1 MAVKKSL
8 RFKVGDWIV
17 HDNYGVGEVVD
28 IMDKDLDGE
37 RETYFKVSA
46 AEIEYWLPSD
56 KADADHIKTIRSQK
70 EFDQALEI
78 ISEPPGLMSEP
89 SHRNK
94 RVITERW
101 LDGSLAARA
110 ALIRDLNGRNH
121 VKELSYDEKRTFEK
135 AENFFINEW
144 IISNP
149 SLSKTK
155 AKQKLSEALNLS
167 IAKDKLVPKQV
178 A

>member
-1 MAVKKSL
+1 MAAKKTL

-28 IMDKDLDGE
+28 IVDKDLDGE
-37 RETYFKVSA
+37 RDTYFKVSA
-46 AEIEYWLPSD
+46 VDIEYWLPSD
-56 KADADHIKTIRSQK
+56 KADADHIKRIRSQT

-78 ISEPPGLMSEP
+78 LSEPPDLMAEP

-101 LDGSLAARA
+101 LDGSLSARA

-135 AENFFINEW
+135 AENFFVNEW

-149 SLSKTK
+149 SLTKSK
-155 AKQKLSEALNLS
+155 AEQRLREALQLS
-167 IAKDKLVPKQV
+167 IKKEELQPKQV

>member
-1 MAVKKSL
+1 MTAMKAL

-28 IMDKDLDGE
+28 IMEKDLDGQ
-37 RETYFKVSA
+37 RDTYFKVSA
-46 AEIEYWLPSD
+46 VEIEYWLPSD
-56 KADADHIKTIRSQK
+56 KADADHIKNIRSQK
-70 EFDQALEI
+70 DFDKALEI
-78 ISEPPGLMSEP
+78 LSEPPSQMSEP

-101 LDGSLAARA
+101 LDGSLPARA

-121 VKELSYDEKRTFEK
+121 IKELSYDEKRTYEK

-144 IISNP
+144 VISNP

-155 AKQKLSEALNLS
+155 AKQKLNEALNLGL
-167 IAKDKLVPKQV
+167 AKENSKPKQV

>member
-1 MAVKKSL
+1 MAAKKAL

-28 IMDKDLDGE
+28 IVDKDLDGQ
-37 RETYFKVSA
+37 RETYFKVSTE
-46 AEIEYWLPSD
+46 EIEYWLPSD
-56 KADADHIKTIRSQK
+56 KADAEHIKRIRSK
-70 EFDQALEI
+70 AEFDQAIEI
-78 ISEPPGLMSEP
+78 ISEPPDLMAEP

-110 ALIRDLNGRNH
+110 SLIRDLNGRNH

-135 AENFFINEW
+135 AEAFFVNEW

-149 SLSKTK
+149 SLTKSK
-155 AKQKLSEALNLS
+155 AEQRLREALLLS
-167 IAKDKLVPKQV
+167 IKKEELEPKQI

>member
-1 MAVKKSL
+1 MAAKKSL

-28 IMDKDLDGE
+28 IMDRDLDGQ
-37 RETYFKVSA
+37 RDTYFKVSA
-46 AEIEYWLPSD
+46 AEIEYFLPSD
-56 KADADHIKTIRSQK
+56 KAGADHIKTIRSQK

-78 ISEPPGLMSEP
+78 ISEPPSLMSEP

-101 LDGSLAARA
+101 LDGSLPARA

-121 VKELSYDEKRTFEK
+121 IKELSYDEKRTFEK

-149 SLSKTK
+149 SLTKIK
-155 AKQKLSEALNLS
+155 AKQKLNEALNLS
-167 IAKDKLVPKQV
+167 IARENLEPRQV

>member
-1 MAVKKSL
+1 MTAKKSL

-28 IMDKDLDGE
+28 ITDKDLDGQ
-37 RETYFKVSA
+37 RETFFKVTA

-56 KADADHIKTIRSQK
+56 KADAEHIKRIRSK
-70 EFDQALEI
+70 AEFDQALDI
-78 ISEPPGLMSEP
+78 LSEPPDLMTEP

-94 RVITERW
+94 RLINERW
-101 LDGSLAARA
+101 LDGSLPSRA

-121 VKELSYDEKRTFEK
+121 TKELSYDEKRTFER

-155 AKQKLSEALNLS
+155 AKQKLNEALDLS
-167 IAKDKLVPKQV
+167 IARENLEPKQV

>member
-1 MAVKKSL
+1 MAATKSL

-28 IMDKDLDGE
+28 IMDRDLDGQ
-37 RETYFKVSA
+37 RDTYFKVSA
-46 AEIEYWLPSD
+46 AEIEYFLPSD

-78 ISEPPGLMSEP
+78 ISEPPDLMSEP

-121 VKELSYDEKRTFEK
+121 TKELNYDEKRTFEK
-135 AENFFINEW
+135 AEKFFITEW

-149 SLSKTK
+149 TLTKTK
-155 AKQKLSEALNLS
+155 AEQRLREALQLS
-167 IAKDKLVPKQV
+167 IKKEELEPKQ
-178 A
+178 AA